1 VNIIF
6 IGRSSFA
13 SSDLV
18 NDLNKKAT
26 VFFSSRK
33 RYAKK
38 KDNFY
43 FDLNSKN
50 KYLLNKFKKKK
61 ISYLFFFASYVP
73 INEKKSSWVNCYK
86 TNILGVINLIK
97 NLNFSIKKI
106 VFISSCSLYGS
117 CNSLF
122 NENTFLKPETSY
134 SLSKFS
140 QESIFRIFCQ
150 LNEIKFVAY
159 RLGYVYGKNMNP
171 KRLVK
176 RIFDKLQNKKRI
188 KIYNK
193 KYNLNLIHTKDISNI
208 ILSTYKKAEG
218 IFNLTNK
225 YKITINNFLLAIYKS
240 KKNVFLSNNFSSN
253 KIIRKFPKI
262 KFLKLKEGIQSLKS
276 YD

>member
-117 CNSLF
+117 CNSSF
-122 NENTFLKPETSY
+122 NENTFLKPETPY

-150 LNEIKFVAY
+150 LKEIKFVAY

>member
-1 VNIIF
+1 MNIIF
-6 IGRSSFA
+6 VGGSSFA
-13 SSDLV
+13 SYDLV

-38 KDNFY
+38 KNNFY

-50 KYLLNKFKKKK
+50 KYLLNKFRKKK

-73 INEKKSSWVNCYK
+73 FNEKKSSWVNCYK
-86 TNILGVINLIK
+86 TNIFGVINLIK
-97 NLNFSIKKI
+97 NINFPIKKI

-117 CNSLF
+117 GNSLF
-122 NENTFLKPETSY
+122 NENTFLKPETPY

-150 LNEIKFVAY
+150 INEIKFVAY

-188 KIYNK
+188 KIYNREF
-193 KYNLNLIHTKDISNI
+193 NLNLIHTKDISNI
-208 ILSTYKKAEG
+208 ILGTYKKAEG
-218 IFNLTNK
+218 LFNLTNK

-240 KKNVFLSNNFSSN
+240 KKNAFLSNNFSSN
-253 KIIRKFPKI
+253 KIMQKFPKI
-262 KFLKLKEGIQSLKS
+262 KFLKLKEGIQSLKTN
-276 YD
+276 D

>member
-1 VNIIF
+1 MNIIF
-6 IGRSSFA
+6 VGGSSFA

-33 RYAKK
+33 RYPKK

-50 KYLLNKFKKKK
+50 KYLLNKFRKKK

-73 INEKKSSWVNCYK
+73 FNEKKSSWVNCYK
-86 TNILGVINLIK
+86 TNIFGVINLIK
-97 NLNFSIKKI
+97 NITFPIKKI

-122 NENTFLKPETSY
+122 NENTFLKPETPY

-150 LNEIKFVAY
+150 INEIKFVAY

-176 RIFDKLQNKKRI
+176 RIFDKLQNKKKI
-188 KIYNK
+188 KIYNREF
-193 KYNLNLIHTKDISNI
+193 NLNLIHTKDISNI
-208 ILSTYKKAEG
+208 ILGTYKKAEG
-218 IFNLTNK
+218 LFNLTNK
-225 YKITINNFLLAIYKS
+225 YKITINNFILAIYKS

-262 KFLKLKEGIQSLKS
+262 KFLKLKEGIQSLRS
-276 YD
+276 ND

>member
-1 VNIIF
+1 MNIIF

>member
-1 VNIIF
+1 MNIIF
-6 IGRSSFA
+6 VGGSSFA

-33 RYAKK
+33 RYVKK
-38 KDNFY
+38 KYNFY

-50 KYLLNKFKKKK
+50 KYLLNKFRKKK

-73 INEKKSSWVNCYK
+73 FNEKKSSWVNCYK
-86 TNILGVINLIK
+86 TNIFGVINLIK
-97 NLNFSIKKI
+97 NITFPIKKI

-122 NENTFLKPETSY
+122 NENTFLKPETPY

-150 LNEIKFVAY
+150 INEIKFVAY

-176 RIFDKLQNKKRI
+176 RIFDKLQNKKKI
-188 KIYNK
+188 KIYNREF
-193 KYNLNLIHTKDISNI
+193 NLNLIHTKDISNI
-208 ILSTYKKAEG
+208 ILGTYKKAEG
-218 IFNLTNK
+218 LFNLTNK
-225 YKITINNFLLAIYKS
+225 YKITINNFILAIYKS

-262 KFLKLKEGIQSLKS
+262 KFLKLKEGIQSLRS
-276 YD
+276 ND

>member
-1 VNIIF
+1 MNIIF
-6 IGRSSFA
+6 IGGSSFA

-33 RYAKK
+33 RYPKK

-50 KYLLNKFKKKK
+50 KHLLKRFKKKK
-61 ISYLFFFASYVP
+61 ISYLFFFASHVP
-73 INEKKSSWVNCYK
+73 FNEKKSSWVNCYK
-86 TNILGVINLIK
+86 TNIFGAINLIK
-97 NLNFSIKKI
+97 NINFPIKKI

-117 CNSLF
+117 SSSSF
-122 NENTFLKPETSY
+122 NENSFLKPETPY

-150 LNEIKFVAY
+150 INKIKFVAY

-171 KRLVK
+171 NRLVK
-176 RIFDKLQNKKRI
+176 RIFKKLQNKKKV
-188 KIYNK
+188 KIYNREL
-193 KYNLNLIHTKDISNI
+193 NLNLIHTKDISNI

-225 YKITINNFLLAIYKS
+225 FKITISNFLLAIYKS
-240 KKNVFLSNNFSSN
+240 KKNVFSSNNFSSN
-253 KIIRKFPKI
+253 KIRSKFPKI
-262 KFLKLKEGIQSLKS
+262 KFLKLQEGIKCLKS